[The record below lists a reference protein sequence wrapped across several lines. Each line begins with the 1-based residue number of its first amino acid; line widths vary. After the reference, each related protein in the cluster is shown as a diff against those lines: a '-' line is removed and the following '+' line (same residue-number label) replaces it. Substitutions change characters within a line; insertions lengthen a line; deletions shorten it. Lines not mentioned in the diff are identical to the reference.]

1 MKKTTCRRRRR
12 RVKTQLPEG
21 SLLPVWRCS
30 HLQVLQRRL
39 GKRRWGRWR
48 EKGGKGN
55 RGMKKKKRTKRM
67 NTKKRAKMITKKK
80 KMGRIQDGRRERIG
94 GIKPFD

>member
-30 HLQVLQRRL
+30 HSQVLQPL
-39 GKRRWGRWR
+39 ASVAAKTWKEKMGKMER
-48 EKGGKGN
+48 E
-55 RGMKKKKRTKRM
+55 RGEGEQGDEDKEENKKDEHKKRKR
-67 NTKKRAKMITKKK
+67 K
-80 KMGRIQDGRRERIG
+80 
-94 GIKPFD
+94 